1 MRFLVVDD
9 STTMRRIL
17 VNSLKSLGHNDIV
30 EAGDGREALTKC
42 DGTVT
47 LVLTDWNMPNM
58 SGLEFV
64 RALRTNPAT
73 QGLPVIM
80 VTTSSAT
87 EDIKSAVEAGI
98 QDYILK
104 PFTPEALRDKIAR
117 VLGAAAA

>member
-42 DGTVT
+42 DGVAMI
-47 LVLTDWNMPNM
+47 LTDWNMPNM

-64 RALRTNPAT
+64 KALRANPAT
-73 QGLPVIM
+73 AALPVVM
-80 VTTSSAT
+80 VTTRSGT
-87 EDIKSAVEAGI
+87 DDITTAVSAGI

-104 PFTPEALRDKIAR
+104 PFTPDALRDKIAR
-117 VLGAAAA
+117 VLGAGAA